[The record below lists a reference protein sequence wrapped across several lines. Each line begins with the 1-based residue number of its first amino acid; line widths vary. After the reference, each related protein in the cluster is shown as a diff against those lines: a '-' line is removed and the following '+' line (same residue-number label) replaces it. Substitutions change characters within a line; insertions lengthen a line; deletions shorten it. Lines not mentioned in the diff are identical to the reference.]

1 MRSRMISSPR
11 LTIALA
17 IVATGLLTL
26 RLSLEDSKMT
36 SLVSLVRPLTLALGL
51 GLSVV
56 AIVSSITAFPLA
68 PLPAQMD
75 DDTP

>member
-1 MRSRMISSPR
+1 MRSRIISSPR

-17 IVATGLLTL
+17 IVATSLLTL

-36 SLVSLVRPLTLALGL
+36 SIVGLIRPLTLALGL

-56 AIVSSITAFPLA
+56 AVISSIAAFPLA
-68 PLPAQMD
+68 PLPTQMD